1 MLMKSAITKLS
12 AVIVT
17 ALIICTAF
25 SACNIYIG
33 TGGGNDKTEAPT
45 VAQTSAPETVAE
57 TEPKTEAPT
66 EPEKLDLKKYDGYV
80 YYLDNKK
87 EHKNYLD
94 TSSGLKLY
102 YASYNGGADRW
113 SEQYFTVDL
122 DSAQI
127 SGSKLTAKK
136 VTDSYGADKSAS
148 FKTLTFEF
156 SDDYVVVFVDRD
168 ETKLAGGAGQ
178 NLEDGDY
185 VFKAP

>member
-1 MLMKSAITKLS
+1 MKSAVTKLS
-12 AVIVT
+12 AVIMS
-17 ALIICTAF
+17 ALIACASFT
-25 SACNIYIG
+25 ACNIYIG
-33 TGGGNDKTEAPT
+33 TGGNESKDNIEAAT
-45 VAQTSAPETVAE
+45 VIETTAPETEAE
-57 TEPKTEAPT
+57 TEAPT

-80 YYLDNKK
+80 CYLDKKK

-94 TSSGLKLY
+94 TSSGLVLY
-102 YASYNGGADRW
+102 YASYNGGSDKW
-113 SEQYFTVDL
+113 SELYFTVDL
-122 DSAQI
+122 DSAEI
-127 SGSKLTAKK
+127 SGNKLTATK

-156 SDDYVVVFVDRD
+156 SDDYAVVFVDRD